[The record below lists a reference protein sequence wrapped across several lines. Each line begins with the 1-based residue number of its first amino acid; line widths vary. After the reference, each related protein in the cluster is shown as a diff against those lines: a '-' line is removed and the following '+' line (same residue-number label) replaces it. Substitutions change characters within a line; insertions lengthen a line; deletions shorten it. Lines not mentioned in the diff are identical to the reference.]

1 MEMDLLLRIYTN
13 QVNAMDKPKEKYG
26 VKTNGVGIDNNNNNR
41 LVDMVGLRRLN
52 TNVLDRECGHLFPVA
67 ISIHWHG

>member
-13 QVNAMDKPKEKYG
+13 QVNAMDKPEEKYG

-41 LVDMVGLRRLN
+41 LVDMVGL
-52 TNVLDRECGHLFPVA
+52 
-67 ISIHWHG
+67 